1 MMENTKMDHVLLV
14 DDEKHL
20 LVSLRDFLVH
30 NQFKVT
36 TAQSAEEGLR
46 VLASAAPDLIVLDIS
61 MPGMGG
67 LGFLREIAGADGK
80 PRFPVLV
87 LTARSMLADFFR
99 DVPVDGFVA
108 KPCDEDE
115 LVNMIRSILARR
127 RQSADKKARDR
138 RFVLL
143 AEDDAAIAAGLT
155 KALKQS
161 GFDVNLAATGPE
173 LLEKATMLKPDVVL
187 TKEVLKQLNGDAVAT
202 MLDVMPST
210 RGIPVVVY
218 DDSNVGDDARDRIC
232 RIPNVRKYLKG
243 TGARAIVDAVT
254 AAAAID

>member
-1 MMENTKMDHVLLV
+1 MTENKKMDHVLLV

-20 LVSLRDFLVH
+20 LVSLRDFLMH
-30 NQFKVT
+30 NRFKVT

-46 VLASAAPDLIVLDIS
+46 MLETAAPDLIVLDIS
-61 MPGMGG
+61 MPGIGG
-67 LGFLREIAGADGK
+67 LGFLRAIAGADGK

-108 KPCDEDE
+108 KPCDEDD

-127 RQSADKKARDR
+127 RQSAEKHARDR

-143 AEDDAAIAAGLT
+143 AEDDANVAPHLM
-155 KALKQS
+155 KALQKA
-161 GFDVNLAATGPE
+161 GFDVNLAVTGPE
-173 LLEKATMLKPDVVL
+173 LLEKATMLKPDIVV
-187 TKEVLKQLNGDAVAT
+187 TKEILKQLNGDAVAT
-202 MLDVMPST
+202 MLDVMPTT

-218 DDSNVGDDARDRIC
+218 DDSKVGDDARERIG
-232 RIPNVRKYLKG
+232 RIPNVRQYLTSAG
-243 TGARAIVDAVT
+243 TNAIVDAVVR
-254 AAAAID
+254 AAAD